1 MGNGQWSKGAER
13 FMAGVARVI
22 AVGLMVW
29 MVLGPSVRA
38 QPAPLPAPA
47 QQAPRPELPLRA
59 SILRGEYGPHRANND
74 LLFYQVYVEHRFGYE
89 DALKYINGY
98 KPKVQNRLPIITERG
113 MHRSPPGDQYFKGA
127 LFINTLRSIVDD
139 DTRSTSL
146 QNRSSNERRAIRAR
160 RLFSWWFLA
169 S

>member
-1 MGNGQWSKGAER
+1 
-13 FMAGVARVI
+13 
-22 AVGLMVW
+22 
-29 MVLGPSVRA
+29 
-38 QPAPLPAPA
+38 
-47 QQAPRPELPLRA
+47 
-59 SILRGEYGPHRANND
+59 
-74 LLFYQVYVEHRFGYE
+74 
-89 DALKYINGY
+89 
-98 KPKVQNRLPIITERG
+98 